1 MASAMRSLKS
11 LKIKLPYKGLAE
23 NPILFLFVFCLFSL
37 CRQYFLWISLL
48 LCTVFWYLRTKD
60 HSWILVVG
68 LLLCSAVPR
77 YSTSYPIMSH
87 GKAVTVKNHYA
98 VLAEGRQR
106 VLVYTDNALAIDGEY
121 EIHGSFEKIVPS
133 KGIFRFDTGRWAHN
147 MGAYYSISQDD
158 CTLAYERPTIRHII
172 QKKIASIEE
181 DTVRQQLD
189 HILLNI
195 ASKENETDFLNDH
208 GFSYAGM
215 LLLWNT
221 IFKYFIEQKKRNR
234 LMILLTILL
243 IVVYHAPM
251 LLVQSLLFKLVHS
264 WKWNTAQKT
273 SFCLTVILFLYPGT
287 FLSLSF
293 LIPACYRLS
302 FLITKKRKKTIF
314 FLILCLQSIFLHHMN
329 PVEMLLYPIN
339 LFAMGILWGIGILTL
354 FLPWLPFGQFC
365 DALNALNSWVNVFTV
380 YGSLLGL
387 GLPMYCLIC
396 SCFSSKKHAL
406 EIWIAAL
413 FLFQYLGLFHP
424 FSEVTT
430 INVGQGDSILIRE
443 PFNQGNVLI
452 DTGKPSQ
459 WNAVNDYLHSKGITT
474 LNTLVITHSDD
485 DHAGNMDAV
494 IAQYHPKQIV
504 TSYQEEIISH
514 QMVFYDINTIQND
527 DENESSIV
535 LAMQMNGLKYLFM
548 ADADK
553 QTEEAIALKYDSL
566 QCDVLKLSHHG
577 SNTGSCIRFLDM
589 VRPQIGLISS
599 GAYQIYHHPSPET
612 IQQLMKRHISY
623 FDTKETGDITILA
636 GPGMN
641 FLITSDGKLGIIR
654 AR

>member
-1 MASAMRSLKS
+1 
-11 LKIKLPYKGLAE
+11 
-23 NPILFLFVFCLFSL
+23 
-37 CRQYFLWISLL
+37 
-48 LCTVFWYLRTKD
+48 
-60 HSWILVVG
+60 
-68 LLLCSAVPR
+68 
-77 YSTSYPIMSH
+77 
-87 GKAVTVKNHYA
+87 
-98 VLAEGRQR
+98 
-106 VLVYTDNALAIDGEY
+106 
-121 EIHGSFEKIVPS
+121 
-133 KGIFRFDTGRWAHN
+133 
-147 MGAYYSISQDD
+147 
-158 CTLAYERPTIRHII
+158 
-172 QKKIASIEE
+172 
-181 DTVRQQLD
+181 
-189 HILLNI
+189 
-195 ASKENETDFLNDH
+195 
-208 GFSYAGM
+208 
-215 LLLWNT
+215 
-221 IFKYFIEQKKRNR
+221 
-234 LMILLTILL
+234 
-243 IVVYHAPM
+243 
-251 LLVQSLLFKLVHS
+251 
-264 WKWNTAQKT
+264 
-273 SFCLTVILFLYPGT
+273 
-287 FLSLSF
+287 
-293 LIPACYRLS
+293 
-302 FLITKKRKKTIF
+302 
-314 FLILCLQSIFLHHMN
+314 MN

-577 SNTGSCIRFLDM
+577 SNTGSCIRFLDT